1 MKNGPELAKYLTNA
15 LLTGLAMTETETSPR
30 AAGRGAAAMGN
41 AMDGDGCCG
50 DRDNERNYDPPMK
63 GQGQSSS
70 HLSLLE
76 RVF

>member
-1 MKNGPELAKYLTNA
+1 
-15 LLTGLAMTETETSPR
+15 
-30 AAGRGAAAMGN
+30 MGN